1 MRAEWSATYLQ
12 LLLPSHDANIQVSGP
27 VTGSMEGRAAEKAVL
42 GNRIKKMQ
50 QCAEA
55 LMCMPEAR
63 MAADTQPLEPEHG
76 QDADMMSAPEGADKP
91 EEAQPKSAPA
101 APPPP
106 RSSAGI
112 LAKRRRR

>member
-1 MRAEWSATYLQ
+1 
-12 LLLPSHDANIQVSGP
+12 
-27 VTGSMEGRAAEKAVL
+27 MEGRAAEKAVL